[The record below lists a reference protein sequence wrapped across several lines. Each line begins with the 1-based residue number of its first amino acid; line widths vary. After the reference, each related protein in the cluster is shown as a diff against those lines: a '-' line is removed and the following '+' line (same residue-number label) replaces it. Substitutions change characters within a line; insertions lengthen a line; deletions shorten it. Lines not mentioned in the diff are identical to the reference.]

1 MIEQEVLGTAVLL
14 SEPVATFAASDLVED
29 VVLSTRS
36 PAHLLVVAGR
46 SAVGNLDVVAGSLVP
61 SNHLLGTGEALG

>member
-14 SEPVATFAASDLVED
+14 SEPVATFAASALVKD

-36 PAHLLVVAGR
+36 PTHLPVVAGR